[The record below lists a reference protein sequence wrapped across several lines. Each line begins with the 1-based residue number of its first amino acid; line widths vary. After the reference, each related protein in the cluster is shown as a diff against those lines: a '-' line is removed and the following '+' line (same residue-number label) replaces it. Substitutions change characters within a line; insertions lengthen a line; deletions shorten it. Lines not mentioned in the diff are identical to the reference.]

1 MDSRTSEAKETQ
13 GVPRPLSLRLAGYAI
28 FVGLLLGLILSGGQL
43 ALDLL
48 EERQRIDITLRQV
61 VNTVREPAVRA
72 AYEIDD
78 DLARSIVSGLF
89 QFEPIRR
96 VEVVDDYGT
105 VLAEGDRPPLR
116 GRMEWLVRWTFGGLR
131 HFDIPLQ
138 TVEGERPVGHIS
150 VTADSRPFA
159 VTFFRRAKVAL
170 ISDVIRNGILAA
182 ILALIFYYSIARPLR
197 RMAWQVSKVDP
208 AVPAVRP
215 VTIPRRNASDE
226 LGLLA
231 DSINR
236 LLEAS
241 EANLSTRREAEER
254 LRRHNEY
261 MAALHE
267 TALGLISRLDLGELF
282 QTLIN
287 RAARLARAT
296 DGFLYI
302 YNAES
307 DRLEVK
313 AGYGALTDLIGF
325 QIAPGEGMCGR
336 VWQSGEPMSVEDYR
350 HWPHRIDVPAFH
362 GMRAVVT
369 LPIPSRP
376 HLPGGVLGL
385 TKGDPRDRFDEA
397 DIDIMERFAELAS
410 VALENA
416 RLYTRLQEEL
426 AERQRAEQERERME
440 AQFLHSQKMEAIG
453 ALAGGIAHDF
463 NNILVPII
471 GFAELG
477 IRCLPQGAEE
487 TREHL
492 GEILNAAD
500 RARDL
505 VRQILTFSRKS
516 NGEQKPLLVQP
527 IIKETVK
534 LLKSTLPATIRV
546 EETLDPHC
554 CHAAIIPSQI
564 HQVIMN
570 LCTNAYHA
578 MRETGGVLSI
588 DLAEWDGER
597 PPALPPG
604 RYLRISVSDT
614 GHGMDAATCRHI
626 FEPYFTTKPA
636 GEGTGMGLS
645 VVYGV
650 VKGHGGEVTVQS
662 EPGEGTTV
670 RVYLPAVSPEEMTE
684 EPDEPRL
691 PAGSES
697 VLLVEDDPLV
707 ARAEKSMLSVLGYR
721 VTVET
726 DSRAALDRIR
736 GNPGE
741 FDLVITDMTMP
752 CMTGVDLAREIDA
765 MDPGLPVILCSGFS
779 EKVAL
784 DQPLPAGIC
793 QRLAKP
799 VTISDLARAVRRALG
814 EGQMRQAG
822 KPAGEPARGGSLPA
836 PRKGS

>member
-1 MDSRTSEAKETQ
+1 
-13 GVPRPLSLRLAGYAI
+13 
-28 FVGLLLGLILSGGQL
+28 
-43 ALDLL
+43 
-48 EERQRIDITLRQV
+48 
-61 VNTVREPAVRA
+61 
-72 AYEIDD
+72 
-78 DLARSIVSGLF
+78 
-89 QFEPIRR
+89 
-96 VEVVDDYGT
+96 
-105 VLAEGDRPPLR
+105 
-116 GRMEWLVRWTFGGLR
+116 MEWLVRGTFGGRR
-131 HFDIPLQ
+131 HLDIPLQ
-138 TVEGERPVGHIS
+138 TEKGERPVGHIS

-170 ISDVIRNGILAA
+170 IGDVIRNGILAA

-197 RMAWQVSKVDP
+197 RMAWQVSEVDP
-208 AVPAVRP
+208 AVPAMRP
-215 VTIPRRNASDE
+215 LAIPPGSASDE

-231 DSINR
+231 GSINR

-241 EANLSTRREAEER
+241 EASLSTRREAEER

-313 AGYGALTDLIGF
+313 AGYGALTGLMGF

-350 HWPHRIDVPAFH
+350 HWPHRIDLPAFE

-376 HLPGGVLGL
+376 NLPGGVLGL

-397 DIDIMERFAELAS
+397 DIGIMERFAELAS

-426 AERQRAEQERERME
+426 AERQRAEQEREQME

-477 IRCLPQGAEE
+477 LRSLPEDAKQ
-487 TREHL
+487 TRDHL

-516 NGEQKPLLVQP
+516 DGEQRPLAVHP

-534 LLKSTLPATIRV
+534 LLKATLPATIRV
-546 EETLDPHC
+546 EETIDPHC
-554 CHAAIIPSQI
+554 RPAAIIPSQI

-588 DLAEWDGER
+588 DLAEPEGEG
-597 PPALPPG
+597 PSTLPPG

-626 FEPYFTTKPA
+626 FEPYFTTKPP

-650 VKGHGGEVTVQS
+650 VRGHGGEVTVQS
-662 EPGEGTTV
+662 RPGEGTTV
-670 RVYLPAVSPEEMTE
+670 RVYLPAVSPDEVAAA
-684 EPDEPRL
+684 PDEPRL
-691 PAGSES
+691 PVGSES
-697 VLLVEDDPLV
+697 ILLVDDDPLV

-726 DSRAALDRIR
+726 DSRAALDRLR
-736 GNPGE
+736 DNPQA

-752 CMTGVDLAREIDA
+752 RMTGIDLAGEIDA
-765 MDPGLPVILCSGFS
+765 MGGGLPVILCSGFS
-779 EKVAL
+779 EQGAG
-784 DQPLPAGIC
+784 DQTLPAGIC

-799 VTISDLARAVRRALG
+799 VTIGDLAGAVRNALETGGKKRA
-814 EGQMRQAG
+814 
-822 KPAGEPARGGSLPA
+822 GGSA
-836 PRKGS
+836 EAAD